1 MRTAIMMITKS
12 EIPRQLPT
20 GLHANL
26 QGDAANEAETGQRG
40 AFVTSQ
46 LLGGGFGFVAV
57 MSYFAIVGMPIGGAA
72 VVLFW
77 FLSPFL
83 VGSLAVFNISLVWC
97 HAVSILNLAAMIS
110 VAAAMTGGISSFVLP
125 WLLVLPIEAAL
136 SQDRRVVLL
145 GIGTAG
151 ASLIG
156 LLGLQ
161 QLELMPLSLVDVTG
175 SAIPHAMGLVT
186 ALIYAGGLAF
196 GFQNL
201 YSAVS
206 NVIVQKQDRCDM
218 LAENATDLI
227 TEHGVDGRITF
238 ATKASARI
246 FGIEPDQLLDEVPSS
261 LAHADDAKSVRAA
274 FARATYRGEDVSIE
288 YRVRRGDGNYLWVE
302 TRCCPMERISNSDAM
317 PAHSCVAITRDIS
330 DRKLYEL
337 ALVAAKNDA
346 EAANEAK
353 SRFLANMSHEL
364 RTPLNAVIGFAE
376 MVQSEIYGSVGDR
389 RYADYAGYI
398 HDSGTHLLDL
408 INDLLD
414 VSKIEA
420 GKFKLAPEL
429 VSVPKLVDECEELLS
444 VSAGEAGVKLEI
456 DVTPIPELVWAD
468 KRSLKQ
474 ILINLISNGIKFT
487 PREGV
492 VKVSSFSQPSS
503 YHLVVSDT
511 GVGIANKDLTRIGK
525 PFEQVGDFYVRNKP
539 GTGLGLAVVK
549 SLTELHEGRV
559 EIRSE
564 LGAGTQ
570 VEVIL
575 PRIDARAA
583 ANDVVAIDDQLR
595 GAA

>member
-1 MRTAIMMITKS
+1 MRAAIMMMNSDILRRLS
-12 EIPRQLPT
+12 AGLRVVRQKI
-20 GLHANL
+20 
-26 QGDAANEAETGQRG
+26 AANEADLGQRE
-40 AFVTSQ
+40 AFVASQ
-46 LLGGGFGFVAV
+46 LLGGGFGLLAV
-57 MSYFAIVGMPIGGAA
+57 LSYIAIVGIPTGGAA
-72 VVLFW
+72 LVLFW

-83 VGSLAVFNISLVWC
+83 VGALAIFNISLVWC
-97 HAVSILNLAAMIS
+97 HAFSILNLAAMIS
-110 VAAAMTGGISSFVLP
+110 IAAALTGGHSSFVLP

-136 SQDRRVVLL
+136 SQDRRVVLF
-145 GIGTAG
+145 GIGMAG

-156 LLGLQ
+156 LMGLQ
-161 QLELMPLSLVDVTG
+161 QAELLPLSLVDVTG
-175 SAIPHAMGLVT
+175 SAIPHALGLVT

-201 YSAVS
+201 YLVASKAAVK
-206 NVIVQKQDRCDM
+206 KQDRCDM

-227 TEHGVDGRITF
+227 TEHGADGRITF

-246 FGIEPDQLLDEVPSS
+246 FGIEPDQLLDEAPSS

-288 YRVRRGDGNYLWVE
+288 YRIRRGDGNYLWVE
-302 TRCCPMERISNSDAM
+302 TRCCPMERINNSDAM

-444 VSAGEAGVKLEI
+444 VSAREAGVKLEI

-474 ILINLISNGIKFT
+474 ILINLMSNGIKFT
-487 PREGV
+487 PQEGV
-492 VKVSSFSQPSS
+492 VRVTSFSQPSS
-503 YHLVVSDT
+503 YHLIVSDT

-549 SLTELHEGRV
+549 SLTELHEGKV

-575 PRIDARAA
+575 PRIDAGHA
-583 ANDVVAIDDQLR
+583 ANDVVAIDQQLR